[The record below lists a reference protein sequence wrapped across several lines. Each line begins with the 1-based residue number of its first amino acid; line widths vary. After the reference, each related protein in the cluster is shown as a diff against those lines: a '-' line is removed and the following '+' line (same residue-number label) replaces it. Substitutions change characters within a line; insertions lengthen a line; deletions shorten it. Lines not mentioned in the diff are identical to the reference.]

1 MILENSLTAYAK
13 ISPEWIRNLN
23 VRPDTIKFLEKNT
36 EHFLDIYRRNICLD
50 PSPRVLE
57 IKTKINIWDLIKI
70 KNFHNKGNHEQMKK
84 TIYGMGKKCYNYT
97 IKKGLISKIY

>member
-1 MILENSLTAYAK
+1 MTRYYKIL
-13 ISPEWIRNLN
+13 R
-23 VRPDTIKFLEKNT
+23 EKHRT
-36 EHFLDIYRRNICLD
+36 LFDIYQRNICLD

-70 KNFHNKGNHEQMKK
+70 KNLHNKGNHKQMKK